1 MPSKTKPIT
10 PPSPEITEDLAQE
23 PNIAPLLEPPLP
35 SSILQSA
42 IARQEQELTN
52 LQTELDRRSDEF
64 ADRAALIVRNSLE
77 TAYQKAQ
84 SRIMTIEV
92 PSFFDLEGNSSPS
105 LSLETLNALPVGE
118 VTEC

>member
-1 MPSKTKPIT
+1 MNNRTKIKPI
-10 PPSPEITEDLAQE
+10 AE
-23 PNIAPLLEPPLP
+23 PLPGIPAP

-42 IARQEQELTN
+42 IDRQEQELAD

-64 ADRAALIVRNSLE
+64 ADRAAAIVRNSLE

-84 SRIMTIEV
+84 TRIMTVEV
-92 PSFFDLEGNSSPS
+92 PRFFDSEV
-105 LSLETLNALPVGE
+105 NALPLRLPQTALPVAE

>member
-1 MPSKTKPIT
+1 MPDSSTKIPSEATPI
-10 PPSPEITEDLAQE
+10 A
-23 PNIAPLLEPPLP
+23 P

-42 IARQEQELTN
+42 IDRQEQELID

-84 SRIMTIEV
+84 SRIMTVEV
-92 PSFFDLEGNSSPS
+92 PRFFDSGANTLPLRSP
-105 LSLETLNALPVGE
+105 ETPIALLPSIEGE
-118 VTEC
+118 VEC

>member
-1 MPSKTKPIT
+1 MSISRSKAKSQESTSPSVSEPIAT
-10 PPSPEITEDLAQE
+10 PPP
-23 PNIAPLLEPPLP
+23 
-35 SSILQSA
+35 SILQSA
-42 IARQEQELTN
+42 LDRQEKELTD

-84 SRIMTIEV
+84 TRIMTVEV
-92 PSFFDLEGNSSPS
+92 PRFLDLEGNTLPLLSPQN
-105 LSLETLNALPVGE
+105 LTALPVVE

>member
-1 MPSKTKPIT
+1 MAKVSKPIT
-10 PPSPEITEDLAQE
+10 PPSPEITGDLAQD
-23 PNIAPLLEPPLP
+23 PNIAPLLESPAP
-35 SSILQSA
+35 SSILESA
-42 IARQEQELTN
+42 IARQEQELTD
-52 LQTELDRRSDEF
+52 LQAELDRRSDEF
-64 ADRAALIVRNSLE
+64 ADRAAAIVRNSLE

-105 LSLETLNALPVGE
+105 LSPQTLNVLPVAE

>member
-1 MPSKTKPIT
+1 MANKAKPIA
-10 PPSPEITEDLAQE
+10 EALAQN
-23 PNIAPLLEPPLP
+23 PTLPIAAPP

-42 IARQEQELTN
+42 IDRQEKELTD

-64 ADRAALIVRNSLE
+64 ADRAAAIVRNSLE

-84 SRIMTIEV
+84 TRIMTVEV
-92 PSFFDLEGNSSPS
+92 PRFLDLEGNTLPLLSPQN
-105 LSLETLNALPVGE
+105 LTALPVVE

>member
-1 MPSKTKPIT
+1 MTKTKQLKSDPPI
-10 PPSPEITEDLAQE
+10 A
-23 PNIAPLLEPPLP
+23 P
-35 SSILQSA
+35 SSILQA
-42 IARQEQELTN
+42 ALDRQEQELAD

-84 SRIMTIEV
+84 SRIMTVEV
-92 PSFFDLEGNSSPS
+92 PRFFDSGDNSSRS
-105 LSLETLNALPVGE
+105 LSPQTLTVLPVVE